1 MLSGCLGGSKIAWN
15 AISTA
20 SVTVQGWIHTRWGDP
35 MNKWLKRF
43 LVVAVLVAVVLALKL
58 TIFKPQPIEVE
69 VRTVGRGLVE
79 ETVTNSRAGTVRA
92 HRRAKLSPEYGGMV
106 VELPFHEGDRVAAG
120 DTLLRLDD
128 SLQRARLKLAEEDLQ
143 ASRAQRQ
150 QACLAAERAGRELER
165 TRRLADESIISTDLL
180 DEIDSRKREAD
191 AACAAAEANVD
202 RAAAAV
208 AVAHTEVEKTIVRA
222 PFPGLVAEVA
232 TEVGEWATPSPPALP
247 VPPVIDVLDPDSIYI
262 SAPMDEV
269 DSARIRAGQ
278 PTRVTVDSHR
288 DRYFDGT
295 VSRVAPYVLDIEA
308 QNRTVE
314 IEVELTDLEDALLLP
329 GTSADVE
336 VILSTRQEVLRIPT
350 SSLIEGGKVL
360 VLDGER
366 LAERTVEL
374 GLRNWDFTEI
384 LDGLSEG
391 DLVVTSLD
399 RQEVEDGALAAA
411 ATETAE

>member
-1 MLSGCLGGSKIAWN
+1 
-15 AISTA
+15 
-20 SVTVQGWIHTRWGDP
+20 

-43 LVVAVLVAVVLALKL
+43 LVVAVLVAVVIALKL
-58 TIFKPQPIEVE
+58 TVFKPKPIEVE
-69 VRTVGRGLVE
+69 VQAVDRGLVE
-79 ETVTNSRAGTVRA
+79 ETITNSRAGTVKA

-106 VELPFHEGDRVAAG
+106 IELPFREGARVAAG

-143 ASRAQRQ
+143 ASRAERQR
-150 QACLAAERAGRELER
+150 ACLAAERAGRELER
-165 TRRLADESIISTDLL
+165 TERLARENIISTDLL
-180 DEIDSRKREAD
+180 DEIDSGKRAAD
-191 AACAAAEANVD
+191 AACDAAAATVD

-208 AVAHTEVEKTIVRA
+208 AVANTEIEKTIVRA
-222 PFPGLVAEVA
+222 PFSGVVAEVA
-232 TEVGEWATPSPPALP
+232 TEIGEWTTPSPPALP
-247 VPPVIDVLDPDSIYI
+247 VPPVIDMLDPDSIYI

-269 DSARIRAGQ
+269 DSARIHAGQ

-288 DRYFDGT
+288 DRHFDGT
-295 VSRVAPYVLDIEA
+295 VTRVAPYVLDIEA

-314 IEVELTDLEDALLLP
+314 IEVELTDLGDAVLLP

-336 VILSTRQEVLRIPT
+336 VILSTRQEVLRIST

-360 VLDGER
+360 VLDGGTLSEHP
-366 LAERTVEL
+366 VEL

-384 LDGLSEG
+384 VDGLSEG

-399 RQEVEDGALAAA
+399 RKEVEDGALAVA
-411 ATETAE
+411 ATETVE

>member
-1 MLSGCLGGSKIAWN
+1 
-15 AISTA
+15 
-20 SVTVQGWIHTRWGDP
+20 

-43 LVVAVLVAVVLALKL
+43 LVVALVAAVVISLKW
-58 TIFKPQPIEVE
+58 TVFKPKPIEVE
-69 VRTVGRGLVE
+69 VQAVSRGLVE
-79 ETVTNSRAGTVRA
+79 ETVTNSRAGTIKAR
-92 HRRAKLSPEYGGMV
+92 RRAKLSPEYGGMV
-106 VELPFHEGDRVAAG
+106 VELPFREGERVEAG

-143 ASRAQRQ
+143 ASRAERQR
-150 QACLAAERAGRELER
+150 ACLAAERAGRELER
-165 TRRLADESIISTDLL
+165 TERLASENIISTDLL
-180 DEIDSRKREAD
+180 DEIDSGKRAAD
-191 AACAAAEANVD
+191 AACDAAEAAAE

-208 AVAHTEVEKTIVRA
+208 AVALTEVEKTIVRA
-222 PFPGLVAEVA
+222 PFSGIVAEVA
-232 TEVGEWATPSPPALP
+232 TEVGEWTTPSPPALP
-247 VPPVIDVLDPDSIYI
+247 VPPVIDVLDPDSLYV

-288 DRYFDGT
+288 DRTFDGT

-314 IEVELTDLEDALLLP
+314 IEVELTDLEDNVLLP

-336 VILSTRQEVLRIPT
+336 VILSTRQGVLRIST

-360 VLDGER
+360 VLDGDRLTER
-366 LAERTVEL
+366 PVEL
-374 GLRNWDFTEI
+374 GMRNWDYTEI

-399 RQEVEDGALAAA
+399 RQEVEDGALATTAP
-411 ATETAE
+411 ETAD